1 MNKKIYILKNRKQLA
16 GPYSLEVLKEKQLTG
31 SELIWFEGL
40 PDWTQAKLVDSIRE
54 AANFSD
60 KLRTKSKLKEKM
72 GWLI

>member
-16 GPYSLEVLKEKQLTG
+16 GPYTLEMLKQKPLTG

-40 PDWTQAKLVDSIRE
+40 PDWTQAKFVECIKE
-54 AANFSD
+54 VANFSNT
-60 KLRTKSKLKEKM
+60 LRTKSKVKEKM